1 MSVQKS
7 LKALLLLHRHGNAS
21 PRHSKVRSPSALS
34 RLLNRHPWPTRAP
47 IRLARKEAQGALDR
61 ARRRTRRR
69 KGPKPRLLVV
79 LGLVTLKKRGR
90 FGALPLSSFH
100 GWWGLDLVVLY
111 LVYGNLRLPWTCR
124 LWRGKGEGPLWAPT
138 PNEPL
143 PPGPKPPGLS
153 APRDAPGLPDT
164 GGRGRGLQ
172 DTPSGGTRTSW
183 FLFAVKRLGLGQPR
197 RSYLGAGV
205 GMWRDRRLGGGGR
218 PLELKRQG
226 SWAYLWGL
234 SFPVWVAWC
243 RYPLPRER
251 GLTVGCP
258 PRYSPHLNPMKSIW
272 RRVKGFLMPRRHY
285 GSVEE
290 LRRAVAEAMERLRE
304 GLGQGVL
311 QSLCVGT

>member
-1 MSVQKS
+1 MKGAACFTSDDGCHAPSGPVPTLAPLALLPSPHLQKS
-7 LKALLLLHRHGNAS
+7 LKALLLLHRHGKAS

-34 RLLNRHPWPTRAP
+34 RLRLLNRHPWPTRAP

-79 LGLVTLKKRGR
+79 LGLVTLKKRDR

-100 GWWGLDLVVLY
+100 GWWGLHLVVFY

-183 FLFAVKRLGLGQPR
+183 FLFGVKRLGLGQPR

-234 SFPVWVAWC
+234 SFPV
-243 RYPLPRER
+243 
-251 GLTVGCP
+251 
-258 PRYSPHLNPMKSIW
+258 
-272 RRVKGFLMPRRHY
+272 
-285 GSVEE
+285 
-290 LRRAVAEAMERLRE
+290 
-304 GLGQGVL
+304 
-311 QSLCVGT
+311 